1 MSQHPDT
8 LSPGYFSDEI
18 IEIEME
24 AERRI
29 NSGPRR
35 KPQVRWKDRY
45 PEWTIDRILELAD
58 AHFTRH
64 NKYPTQKSGPILE
77 APGETWL
84 GVSHSLSRGQRG
96 LDKHVS
102 LAHFLAEHRGVKR
115 HIHGVKLSCDLI
127 LNLADQYHE
136 RTGHWPTATKELAEG
151 AEGRSWLQI
160 DLALRS
166 GNGVTDAAEPSSLAK
181 LLCAHRGRPHKHAQP
196 EYKLDEILC
205 WAFNHYER
213 TGDWPGKHSG
223 PIVEAPGETWKKV
236 ASAFVKG
243 HRGLRGCGYTTLIGF
258 LTEQANRPSQRG
270 RKPGTNLQ
278 LPTRPK
284 RTYTNWTVE
293 RILELAD
300 SYYSSFGKWPI
311 VRSGRINEE
320 IDGTWASIDSALKR
334 GHRGLPGGSSLYA
347 LIKDRR
353 GVDTRIGKANLTAEG
368 ILLWAD
374 NHYERTGLWPNM
386 YSGTIAE
393 APDESW
399 KQIDQAL
406 RHGRRGLPGG
416 GTLAS
421 FLRAER
427 PQFSRRL
434 RPLLDIEAV
443 LGYADAFF
451 AREGRWPKIT
461 SGPIAEATDQTW
473 CEVNYDIAVNSY
485 GLTGIRS
492 LADLLSA
499 RRAVPNLARLPRL
512 TEEAILNWADA
523 FYKREGHW
531 PKQKSGKVSSDSREH
546 WSQID
551 AALAYGR
558 RGLAGGSSL
567 AKLLHEHRSVHYQRE
582 LPALTEDIILSWA
595 DACFARTNRWPTQK
609 TGIVVE
615 SPNETWAAIICALA
629 EGHRGLPGGTSLA
642 DLLERRRGRR
652 NKANIPHLD
661 LDTVLAWANSHY
673 SRTGKWP
680 YSKSGP
686 IPEAPGETWSGVSQ
700 AMALGRRGV
709 PMKITL
715 RELLSRLNQG
725 E

>member
-18 IEIEME
+18 IEIEIE
-24 AERRI
+24 TERKI

-353 GVDTRIGKANLTAEG
+353 GVDTRIGKAHLTAEC

-374 NHYERTGLWPNM
+374 NHYARTGLWPNM

-473 CEVNYDIAVNSY
+473 CEVNYDIADKYHRIQRTIRHMPGRFPTFSQDGAYFAIDWHGTVRVFDAKTWKPVKALLY
-485 GLTGIRS
+485 DHWETVGLAFGNGGRTIIRASSNRGTPSVLDITDFNTGTNLRHWTESAYIASMTVSR
-492 LADLLSA
+492 DGTLL
-499 RRAVPNLARLPRL
+499 
-512 TEEAILNWADA
+512 
-523 FYKREGHW
+523 
-531 PKQKSGKVSSDSREH
+531 
-546 WSQID
+546 
-551 AALAYGR
+551 ALAVGNTIKIYR
-558 RGLAGGSSL
+558 LD
-567 AKLLHEHRSVHYQRE
+567 
-582 LPALTEDIILSWA
+582 DI
-595 DACFARTNRWPTQK
+595 P
-609 TGIVVE
+609 
-615 SPNETWAAIICALA
+615 
-629 EGHRGLPGGTSLA
+629 GH
-642 DLLERRRGRR
+642 
-652 NKANIPHLD
+652 
-661 LDTVLAWANSHY
+661 
-673 SRTGKWP
+673 
-680 YSKSGP
+680 
-686 IPEAPGETWSGVSQ
+686 
-700 AMALGRRGV
+700 
-709 PMKITL
+709 
-715 RELLSRLNQG
+715 
-725 E
+725 